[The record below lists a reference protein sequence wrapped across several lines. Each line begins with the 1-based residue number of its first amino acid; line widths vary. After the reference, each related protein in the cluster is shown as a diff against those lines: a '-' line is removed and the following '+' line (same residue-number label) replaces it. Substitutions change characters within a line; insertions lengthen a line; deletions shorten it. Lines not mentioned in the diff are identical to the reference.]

1 MKNPNFMV
9 QALSIITI
17 TLCLVFFI
25 IFKILSRVKNR
36 ARGNPDGGK
45 PSEFKLAAPET
56 RPVVERIKLECPAIT
71 ERSQGFTKV
80 GIKEIT
86 LIGAFV
92 TCPRPFPVGD
102 EFRIKIFLDKEKP
115 LELNAD
121 VLWNNLNVPPDQ
133 VVSRG
138 MKIRFLQI
146 SDDDRRVLKDIVSN
160 S

>member
-1 MKNPNFMV
+1 MV
-9 QALSIITI
+9 QLLSVITI
-17 TLCLVFFI
+17 TLCVVFFI
-25 IFKILSRVKNR
+25 IFKILSRLKNQ
-36 ARGNPDGGK
+36 AMGNPDGGK

-56 RPVVERIKLECPAIT
+56 RPVVERKKLECPAII

-86 LIGAFV
+86 RIGAFV
-92 TCPRPFPVGD
+92 TCPRPLPVGD

-121 VLWNNLNVPPDQ
+121 VLWNNLNVPPNQ